1 MKGGRQA
8 LAHECRSWE
17 GRSWTSVPFSP
28 SLRRGGWAAALRG
41 NLMDH
46 GTSCAGC
53 GISAEL
59 YLMGLFANA
68 TAKAP

>member
-1 MKGGRQA
+1 M
-8 LAHECRSWE
+8 
-17 GRSWTSVPFSP
+17 SVSHGEDEVGHLCP
-28 SLRRGGWAAALRG
+28 SLRRGGRAAALRG

-53 GISAEL
+53 GTSSEL

>member
-1 MKGGRQA
+1 MKSGRQA
-8 LAHECRSWE
+8 LAHECRSWG
-17 GRSWTSVPFSP
+17 GRSWTSVPFCP
-28 SLRRGGWAAALRG
+28 SLRKGGRAAALRG
-41 NLMDH
+41 NLKDR

-53 GISAEL
+53 GTSAEP